1 MDLLNTSI
9 SYNID
14 GNTGNTTSVI
24 AGIRGAVE
32 GRLTATANITIYPA
46 DLAEGTTLDD
56 LSKKE
61 LFALATKKIPTALAK
76 LSYSN
81 YQFFVQ
87 NDVPTRV
94 TAYSDISETGSY
106 VTLNAT
112 LTSTDFDGH
121 EDIATIGYSDI
132 KTAVSKLI
140 SEEFPTSPAEA

>member
-1 MDLLNTSI
+1 MELLNTSI

-14 GNTGNTTSVI
+14 GLGNTTSVI
-24 AGIRGAVE
+24 AGIRGEVSDRLAV
-32 GRLTATANITIYPA
+32 TANITIYPT
-46 DLAEGTTLDD
+46 DLAEGSTFDD
-56 LSKKE
+56 LSKKQ
-61 LFALATKKIPTALAK
+61 LFALATKKLPTALAK

-121 EDIATIGYSDI
+121 DDLATIGYSDI

-140 SEEFPTSPAEA
+140 STELAA